1 MDNKVLVKIIL
12 PEINQ
17 NYDIF
22 IPVNEIVW
30 KIKKLLVKALSDLSC
45 IDLNNKEYLLINKD
59 NGKIYNENEIIIDTD
74 IRNTTELFLI
84 SVNKYGGIY
93 G

>member
-1 MDNKVLVKIIL
+1 MENKVLVKVIL
-12 PEINQ
+12 TEIDQ
-17 NYDIF
+17 EYDIF

-30 KIKKLLVKALSDLSC
+30 KIKKLLIKALSDLSSM
-45 IDLNNKEYLLINKD
+45 DLSNKEYILINKD
-59 NGKIYNENEIIIDTD
+59 SGKIYSDNEIIIETD

-84 SVNKYGGIY
+84 SVNKYGGNY